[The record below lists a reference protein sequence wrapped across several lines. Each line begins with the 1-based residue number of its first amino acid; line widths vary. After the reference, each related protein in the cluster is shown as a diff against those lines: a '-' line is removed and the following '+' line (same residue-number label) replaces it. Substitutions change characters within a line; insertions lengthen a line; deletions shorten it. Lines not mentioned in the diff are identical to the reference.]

1 LRTNFDHEVKM
12 NNSPVAAASVSR
24 SIAIWMAVGIALLQG
39 FYAMW
44 AFVAPQAVA
53 SYRGGSLDGDSA
65 LLWVHAYGSRT
76 LFIALVVLLLL
87 RRGDLATLKWV
98 TLFGLVMPISDA
110 WSAMHSA
117 NPEPGIVRHVLTAAY
132 LLLTF
137 AMLARASYKTRE

>member
-1 LRTNFDHEVKM
+1 M

-24 SIAIWMAVGIALLQG
+24 FIGIWMAVGIALLQG
-39 FYAMW
+39 FYAAW
-44 AFVAPQAVA
+44 SFADPQAVA
-53 SYRGGSLDGDSA
+53 SYRGGPLEGDSA
-65 LLWVHAYGSRT
+65 ALWVHAYGSRT

-87 RRGDLATLKWV
+87 RRGDLAALKWV

-117 NPEPGIVRHVLTAAY
+117 DPEAGIVRHVLTAAY

-137 AMLARASYKTRE
+137 AMLAWASHKTRQ